1 MKSLFLTP
9 STKLNAILVVD
20 KKTSKVSMSQHLC
33 MTLLEWTMRF
43 SMGDKTLTFKL
54 PNFSQCKL
62 KYKCDGSNPTHKMSS
77 YLYEDKNYLIFVNL
91 FDK

>member
-1 MKSLFLTP
+1 MKTLFLTP

-20 KKTSKVSMSQHLC
+20 KKTSKISMSQDLS

-43 SMGDKTLTFKL
+43 SMSDKALTFKL
-54 PNFSQCKL
+54 PNLLQYKL
-62 KYKCDGSNPTHKMSS
+62 KYECDGSNPTHKMSS

>member
-1 MKSLFLTP
+1 MKTLFLTP

-20 KKTSKVSMSQHLC
+20 KKTSTFTMSQDMC

-43 SMGDKTLTFKL
+43 SMSDKALTFKL
-54 PNFSQCKL
+54 PNLLQYKL
-62 KYKCDGSNPTHKMSS
+62 KYKFDGSNLTHKMTA
-77 YLYEDKNYLIFVNL
+77 YLYEDKNYTICVNL